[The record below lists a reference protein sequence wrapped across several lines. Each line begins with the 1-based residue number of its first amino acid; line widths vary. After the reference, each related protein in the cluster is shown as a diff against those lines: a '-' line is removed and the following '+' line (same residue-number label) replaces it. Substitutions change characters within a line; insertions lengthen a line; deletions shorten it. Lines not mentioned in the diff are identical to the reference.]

1 MDEPKWY
8 AAYTKPRNE
17 KKVFQFLS
25 EKGIQTYVPLQKR
38 LKQWSDRRKWV
49 EEPLLNSYIFVHI
62 PLSQYYDVLNTPGVV
77 RYVTFEGKAV
87 PIPENQIEV
96 LRRLVASES
105 EIEVSPEKFRE
116 GDKVE
121 VRTGPLFG
129 LSGELVEFRGKRLVL
144 MRIDQ
149 IGQSLLVNIPLAFL
163 EPAGKRP

>member
-17 KKVFQFLS
+17 KKVFQLLS
-25 EKGIQTYVPLQKR
+25 VKGIHAYVPLQKR

-49 EEPLLNSYIFVHI
+49 EEPLLNSYVFVHI
-62 PLSQYYDVLNTPGVV
+62 PRSQYYDVLNTPGVV

-87 PIPENQIEV
+87 PIPEDQIEV

-105 EIEVSPEKFRE
+105 EIEVSAEKFRE

-163 EPAGKRP
+163 EPVGKRP